1 MDGAADGSLPYY
13 HYERLCL
20 TMADPIVKY
29 EMASCDSVV
38 VNLTCRKQVQ
48 YITREMETSVF
59 DRVDPPEILKQAC
72 YHKDVTEFASEE
84 AAKRACL
91 DILRDVD
98 GRLFSV
104 SPHMLDNLSR
114 EIGSSVHAAAE
125 AKKAYKDHPVVV
137 RFSADITLYSRMIHD
152 DKVARVQLLLRAAAV
167 PKRLS
172 GESCPICLHK
182 FDEEVDF
189 LELRC
194 SHAFHY
200 FCIFRWLQRS
210 TTCPMCYHDITEDLP

>member
-1 MDGAADGSLPYY
+1 MDAAADDVSLPYY
-13 HYERLCL
+13 HYECPCL
-20 TMADPIVKY
+20 TMSDPIVQY
-29 EMASCDSVV
+29 EMASCDSIVI
-38 VNLTCRKQVQ
+38 NLTFRKQVQ
-48 YITREMETSVF
+48 YITRQMETSVF
-59 DRVDPPEILKQAC
+59 DRVDPPEKFMQAC

-98 GRLFSV
+98 GFSS
-104 SPHMLDNLSR
+104 SPHMFDGLSR

-125 AKKAYKDHPVVV
+125 AKKAYKDPVVV
-137 RFSADITLYSRMIHD
+137 RFSARITLYNRMIHD

-172 GESCPICLHK
+172 GKSCPICLHK

-194 SHAFHY
+194 SHAFHHS
-200 FCIFRWLQRS
+200 CILRWLRRS
-210 TTCPMCYHDITEDLP
+210 TTCPTCYHDIAKDLS